1 MRRPGTVLHLVW
13 LVVVWVALWGE
24 ASVANLLSG
33 VLVAGALVALRPAWS
48 GGGGRLR
55 PVPAARFLA
64 YFLWKLV
71 ESSVVLAWEVLTPRN
86 HVREGI
92 VAVPLRGPSDALIT
106 VVADAITLTPGT
118 LTLDVRQEPGTVLY
132 LHVLHLRDADEV
144 RREVRHLEDLA
155 IAAFGTDAD
164 RAALRGDPSP
174 SFSPS
179 QATTA
184 TVDPEEGRP

>member
-1 MRRPGTVLHLVW
+1 MRRRSNVPHLIW

-33 VLVAGALVALRPAWS
+33 LLVAGVLLALRPEAPTRR
-48 GGGGRLR
+48 GRLR
-55 PVPAARFLA
+55 PIAVARFFA

-71 ESSVVLAWEVLTPRN
+71 ESSVVVAWEVVTPRS

-106 VVADAITLTPGT
+106 VVADSITLTPGT
-118 LTLDVRQEPGTVLY
+118 LTLDVQRDPTVLF
-132 LHVLHLRDADEV
+132 LHLLHLKDVEAV
-144 RREVRHLEDLA
+144 RREVHHLEELA
-155 IAAFGTDAD
+155 IAAFGSDED
-164 RAALRGDPSP
+164 RAALRDEPLP
-174 SFSPS
+174 SFRPS

-184 TVDPEEGRP
+184 VTDPEEDVR